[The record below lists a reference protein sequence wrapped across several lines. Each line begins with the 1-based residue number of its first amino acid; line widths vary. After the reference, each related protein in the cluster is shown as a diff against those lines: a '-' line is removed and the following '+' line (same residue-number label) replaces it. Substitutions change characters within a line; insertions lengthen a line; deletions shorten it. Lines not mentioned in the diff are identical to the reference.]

1 MWALKLFLTLLVLYI
16 VCQALVFGIGFIFAG
31 KKSFDGFRKGVRRY
45 SLPSSIVSVTVVGIC
60 LMVQAP
66 TVVTLIA
73 FFASFIGT
81 IFILLGSDE
90 DNDQFRKL

>member
-1 MWALKLFLTLLVLYI
+1 MWAFKLFLTLILFSI
-16 VCQALVFGIGFIFAG
+16 VCQVLIFSIDFIFAG

-45 SLPSSIVSVTVVGIC
+45 SLSSSIVSVTIAGLC

-66 TVVTLIA
+66 IVVTLIA

-81 IFILLGSDE
+81 IFVLLGNDE

>member
-1 MWALKLFLTLLVLYI
+1 MWAFKLLLILLLFCI
-16 VCQALVFGIGFIFAG
+16 VCQVLIFTIGFIFAG
-31 KKSFDGFRKGVRRY
+31 KKSFDGFSKGARRY
-45 SLPSSIVSVTVVGIC
+45 SLSSSIVALTVAGLC

-81 IFILLGSDE
+81 IFILLGNDE

>member
-1 MWALKLFLTLLVLYI
+1 MWIFKLFLALL
-16 VCQALVFGIGFIFAG
+16 AFGIICQVLIYGIEFIFAG

-45 SLPSSIVSVTVVGIC
+45 SLSSSIVSLTVAGLC

-66 TVVTLIA
+66 IFVTLVA

-81 IFILLGSDE
+81 TFILLGNDE